1 MKRNVT
7 IVLDEDTAR
16 WVRIAAAERDSSV
29 SRFVGE
35 VVERERERQE
45 GYEVAMATYLVR
57 APRELGPAGVPLPSR
72 EERHERAG
80 SRRVGDGEKKRGA
93 RG

>member
-7 IVLDEDTAR
+7 IVLDEATAR

-29 SRFVGE
+29 SRFVGD

-45 GYEVAMATYLVR
+45 GYEAAMATYLAR
-57 APRELGPAGVPLPSR
+57 APRELGPAGTPLPSR

-80 SRRVGDGEKKRGA
+80 SRRIANAGEKHGA

>member
-7 IVLDEDTAR
+7 IVLDEGTAR

-45 GYEVAMATYLVR
+45 GYEAAMATYLAR
-57 APRELGPAGVPLPSR
+57 APRELGPAGAPLPSR
-72 EERHERAG
+72 DERHERPS
-80 SRRVGDGEKKRGA
+80 SRRVVDDGDERG
-93 RG
+93 RRR

>member
-7 IVLDEDTAR
+7 IVLDENTAR

-45 GYEVAMATYLVR
+45 GYEAAMATYLAR
-57 APRELGPAGVPLPSR
+57 APRELGPAGAPLPAR
-72 EERHERAG
+72 EERHERSA
-80 SRRVGDGEKKRGA
+80 SRRVADAGEEHGGRG
-93 RG
+93 